1 MIDIKSYAKSKNS
14 NGSVTSSTSTST
26 GSGGSTSTSGR
37 ASQLDTMHFIWQHP
51 FDGTQDVEGD
61 LTVPNLTTTENVTVG
76 GSVTLKSGAY
86 LNESGSLYIPNEGI
100 DTEGVTHK
108 SRTDI
113 QSDNIYLGNDESTGT
128 LKIRANTSADGHII
142 PYENISYDLGTNSL
156 KWRNFHALD
165 GYLKNLTVTGSA
177 HFFELT
183 IDKIK
188 SAGGSVIFTPCDGF
202 VTEIVETTTNG
213 YRLYFKATDDQ
224 GKSRVSQWQVNDQ
237 ALCRNFNEAKEGTTS
252 DVSNKYYWCLVTSVS
267 DNKNPVQKGDFKYH
281 YIEISKT
288 VCDGTV
294 NPSEG
299 DNIVMLGYRGT
310 DDTAR
315 QSAVYISA
323 YSSLDTGLT
332 APLLAYYRGI
342 NDFNLDTHRTSYW
355 DVNGAKFVGNFELTN
370 GQTVEQYMQAQIKD
384 MQNYVTRRLDNL
396 DISIPYIKATGIT
409 TESAGVMGELVIHN
423 GEKATTYYARTSN
436 YWTCYLINCTTMVKK
451 EEEVFDM
458 SDVTNEAINTWL
470 QSHMSS
476 SYFLVIIGDYG
487 CYIGQLLN
495 YNLQQFGCSDLTQYC
510 DKFSKRAFAFI
521 GKYGIPSGSARVD
534 LSKVLDDSTGHILA
548 EAATYIVDGN
558 LDTSAGAYF
567 AIDQVNQTLTS
578 RISTTDGKV
587 SQIQQTTDSLGVSV
601 GKINDSISTISV
613 TTDNITQQVKDMK
626 TGLVKAGIDIDG
638 AGEKVTITGSVHVKN
653 GDGVFVYDANGN
665 LKTQVASSEIGDYGS
680 NTNDHSG
687 TYTSTHMNNYI
698 FYCGGSPFVFTNTIH
713 QYTIT
718 VGGSTINTWHELPID
733 GLNNAATVSITNL
746 KITGAYLRGWASAA
760 GGNIEA
766 NRGAVTF
773 ITQGKNISGD
783 WVDLGST
790 TVSYSGFKGNTITLQ
805 NLRVK
810 GYSEFRVHYY
820 PSTAIGFAQPLT
832 GYFAMIGVISFSYNV
847 KYDDSSIN
855 KIGTDGMSFNAGSNK
870 NLYFSSSEFALRWND
885 TFIHGTS
892 SGGLYFNNRGDQS
905 VTQPLGNRIHYT
917 YDWTVLDN
925 VDPTQYNHYIQNS
938 SSSDTFAILPLNSKY
953 CSLSG
958 YKVTITHIGAS
969 SCTVRTPAT
978 SSGAAQARICANG
991 VWTSYYE
998 FSNKSVTFIL
1008 MDLNTVGGTW
1018 SINNV
1023 TWVLVSTS

>member
-14 NGSVTSSTSTST
+14 NGNVTSSASTST

-37 ASQLDTMHFIWQHP
+37 AEQLDTVRFIWQHP

-76 GSVTLKSGAY
+76 GSVTLTSGAY
-86 LNESGSLYIPNEGI
+86 LSDGGSLYIPNEGI
-100 DTEGVTHK
+100 DSEGTVHK

-128 LKIRANTSADGHII
+128 LKINANTSADGHVI

-156 KWRNFHALD
+156 KWRSFHALD

-202 VTEIVETTTNG
+202 VTEIVEETTNG
-213 YRLYFKATDDQ
+213 YKLYFKATDDQ

-267 DNKNPVQKGDFKYH
+267 DSKNPVEKGDFKYH

-288 VCDGTV
+288 DCDGTV

-323 YSSLDTGLT
+323 YSSLDTGLK

-370 GQTVEQYMQAQIKD
+370 GKTVEQYMQEQIKE
-384 MQNYVTRRLDNL
+384 MQTYVTNRLDNL
-396 DISIPYIKATGIT
+396 ELSIPYIKATGIT
-409 TESAGVMGELVIHN
+409 ADTAGVKGELVIHD
-423 GEKATTYYARTSN
+423 GESATTYYGRTGS
-436 YWTCYLINCTTMVKK
+436 YWTCWTIDPYKMKKK
-451 EEEVFDM
+451 EFEVFEMTDA
-458 SDVTNEAINTWL
+458 TNEPIITWL
-470 QSHMSS
+470 NSHKSTQ
-476 SYFLVIIGDYG
+476 YIIAIVGNEG

-495 YNLQQFGCSDLTQYC
+495 SILQEFGGCDLSQYC
-510 DKFSKRAFAFI
+510 DKYSKRAFAFI
-521 GKYGIPSGSARVD
+521 GRYGIPNSTARVD
-534 LSKVLDDSTGHILA
+534 LSKVYDGSTTHLLA

-558 LDTSAGAYF
+558 LDTSAGVYF
-567 AIDQVNQTLTS
+567 SLDQVNNTLTS
-578 RISTTDGKV
+578 RITTTDGKV
-587 SQIQQTTDSLGVSV
+587 SQLQQTADSLGVSV
-601 GKINDSISTISV
+601 GKINESISTISV
-613 TTDNITQQVKDMK
+613 TTDSITQQVKDMK

-638 AGEKVTITGSVHVKN
+638 ATEKVTITGSVHVKN
-653 GDGVFVYDANGN
+653 GDGVFVYDSNGK
-665 LKTQVASSEIGDYGS
+665 LKTQLASSEVGSYGS
-680 NTNDHSG
+680 NTNEHSG
-687 TYTSTHMNNYI
+687 TYTSTDYNSQI
-698 FYCGGSPFVFTNTIH
+698 FYSGCSPFIFNNAIH
-713 QYTIT
+713 EYTVT
-718 VGGSTINTWHELPID
+718 HGGATINTWHEIIID
-733 GLNNAATVSITNL
+733 GLNYAATVSITNL
-746 KITGAYLRGWASAA
+746 KITGAYLRGWSTAA

-773 ITQGKNISGD
+773 ITQGKNSSGE
-783 WVDLGST
+783 WVDLGT
-790 TVSYSGFKGNTITLQ
+790 TTASYSAFKGGTITLQ
-805 NLRVK
+805 NVSAT
-810 GYSEFRVHYY
+810 GYSEYRIHYY
-820 PSTAIGFAQPLT
+820 PSTAVGFAQTLT
-832 GYFAMIGVISFSYNV
+832 GYFAMIGTISCAYNV
-847 KYDDSSIN
+847 KYSDVSVN

-870 NLYFSSSEFALRWND
+870 NLYFSSSEFALRWNG
-885 TFIHGTS
+885 TFIHGA
-892 SGGLYFNNRGDQS
+892 SGGDLYFNTRGDQS
-905 VTQPLGNRIHYT
+905 VTQPLGNKIMYT
-917 YDWTVLDN
+917 YASTITDN
-925 VDPTQYNHYIQNS
+925 IDPTQYNHYIQNS
-938 SSSDTFAILPLNSKY
+938 SSTYTYAILPIDSKY

-958 YKVTITHIGAS
+958 YKVTVTHIGQS
-969 SCTVRTPAT
+969 NCTVSQTYAT
-978 SSGAAQARICANG
+978 HSNPRMVVNG
-991 VWTSYYE
+991 QFTNYYT
-998 FSNKSVTFIL
+998 FSHKSVTFML

-1018 SINNV
+1018 DINNV
-1023 TWVLVSTS
+1023 LWILTSQT

>member
-1 MIDIKSYAKSKNS
+1 MINIKSYAKSKNS
-14 NGSVTSSTSTST
+14 NGNVTSSASTST

-37 ASQLDTMHFIWQHP
+37 AGQLDTVRFIWQHP

-76 GSVTLKSGAY
+76 GSVTLTSGAY
-86 LNESGSLYIPNEGI
+86 LSDGGSLYIPNEGI
-100 DTEGVTHK
+100 DSEGTVHK

-128 LKIRANTSADGHII
+128 LKIKANTSADGHVI

-156 KWRNFHALD
+156 KWRSFHALD

-202 VTEIVETTTNG
+202 VTEIVEETTNG
-213 YRLYFKATDDQ
+213 YKLYFKATDDQ

-267 DNKNPVQKGDFKYH
+267 DSKNPVEKGDFKYH

-288 VCDGTV
+288 DCDGTV

-323 YSSLDTGLT
+323 YSSLDTGLK

-370 GQTVEQYMQAQIKD
+370 GKTVEQYMQEQIKE
-384 MQNYVTRRLDNL
+384 MQTYVTDRLDNL
-396 DISIPYIKATGIT
+396 ELSIPYIKATGIT
-409 TESAGVMGELVIHN
+409 ADTGGVMGELVIHD
-423 GEKATTYYARTSN
+423 GESATTYYGSAGS
-436 YWTCYLINCTTMVKK
+436 YWACWTIDPYKMTKK
-451 EEEVFDM
+451 EYEVFDM
-458 SDVTNEAINTWL
+458 TDATNEPIITWL
-470 QSHMSS
+470 NSHKSTQ
-476 SYFLVIIGDYG
+476 YIIAIVGDEG

-495 YNLQQFGCSDLTQYC
+495 TILQEFGGCDLSQYC
-510 DKFSKRAFAFI
+510 NVYSKRAFAFI
-521 GKYGIPSGSARVD
+521 GRYGIPNSTARVD
-534 LSKVLDDSTGHILA
+534 LSKVYDGSTTHLLA

-558 LDTSAGAYF
+558 LDTSAGVYF
-567 AIDQVNQTLTS
+567 SLDQVNNTLTS
-578 RISTTDGKV
+578 RITTTDGKV
-587 SQIQQTTDSLGVSV
+587 SQLQQTTDSLGVSV
-601 GKINDSISTISV
+601 GKINESISTISV
-613 TTDNITQQVKDMK
+613 TTDSITQQVKDMK

-638 AGEKVTITGSVHVKN
+638 ATEKVTITGSVHVKN
-653 GDGVFVYDANGN
+653 GDGVFVYDSDGK
-665 LKTQVASSEIGDYGS
+665 LKTQLASSEVGSYGS
-680 NTNDHSG
+680 NTNEHSG
-687 TYTSTHMNNYI
+687 TYTSTDYNSQI
-698 FYCGGSPFVFTNTIH
+698 FYSGRSPFIFSNAIH
-713 QYTIT
+713 EYTVT
-718 VGGSTINTWHELPID
+718 HGGAIINTWHEIVID
-733 GLNNAATVSITNL
+733 GLNYAATVSITNL
-746 KITGAYLRGWASAA
+746 KITGAYLRGWSTAA

-773 ITQGKNISGD
+773 ITQGKNSSGE

-790 TVSYSGFKGNTITLQ
+790 TASYSAFKGGTITLQ
-805 NLRVK
+805 NVSAK
-810 GYSEFRVHYY
+810 GYSEYRIHYY
-820 PSTAIGFAQPLT
+820 PSTAVGFAQTLT
-832 GYFAMIGVISFSYNV
+832 GYFAMIGTISCAYNV
-847 KYDDSSIN
+847 KYSDVSVN

-870 NLYFSSSEFALRWND
+870 NLYFSSSEFALRWNG
-885 TFIHGTS
+885 TFIHGA
-892 SGGLYFNNRGDQS
+892 SGGDLYFNTRGDQS
-905 VTQPLGNRIHYT
+905 VTQPLGNKIMYT
-917 YDWTVLDN
+917 YASTITDN
-925 VDPTQYNHYIQNS
+925 IDPTQYNHYIQNS
-938 SSSDTFAILPLNSKY
+938 SSTYTYAILPVDSKY

-958 YKVTITHIGAS
+958 YKVTITHIGQS
-969 SCTVRTPAT
+969 NCTVSQTYAT
-978 SSGAAQARICANG
+978 HSNPRMVVNG
-991 VWTSYYE
+991 QFTYYYT
-998 FSNKSVTFIL
+998 FSHKSVTFML

-1023 TWVLVSTS
+1023 LWILTSQT

>member
-1 MIDIKSYAKSKNS
+1 MINIKSYAKSKNS
-14 NGSVTSSTSTST
+14 NGNVTSSASTST

-37 ASQLDTMHFIWQHP
+37 AGQLDTVRFIWQHP

-76 GSVTLKSGAY
+76 GSVTLTSGAY
-86 LNESGSLYIPNEGI
+86 LSDGGSLYIPNEGI
-100 DTEGVTHK
+100 DSEGTVHK

-128 LKIRANTSADGHII
+128 LKIKANTSADGHVI

-156 KWRNFHALD
+156 KWRSFHALD

-202 VTEIVETTTNG
+202 VTEIVEETTNG
-213 YRLYFKATDDQ
+213 YKLYFKATDDQ

-267 DNKNPVQKGDFKYH
+267 DSKNPVEKGDFKYH

-288 VCDGTV
+288 DCDGTV

-323 YSSLDTGLT
+323 YSSLDTGLK

-370 GQTVEQYMQAQIKD
+370 GKTVEQYMQEQIKE
-384 MQNYVTRRLDNL
+384 MQTYVTNRLDNL
-396 DISIPYIKATGIT
+396 ELSIPYIKATGIT
-409 TESAGVMGELVIHN
+409 NDMAGARGELVIHD
-423 GEKATTYYARTSN
+423 GESATTYYGSAGS
-436 YWTCYLINCTTMVKK
+436 YWACWTIDPYKMTKK
-451 EEEVFDM
+451 EYEVFDM
-458 SDVTNEAINTWL
+458 TDATNEPIIAWLNSHKNTQYIIAI
-470 QSHMSS
+470 
-476 SYFLVIIGDYG
+476 VGDEG

-495 YNLQQFGCSDLTQYC
+495 SILQEFGGCDLSQYC
-510 DKFSKRAFAFI
+510 DVYSKRAFAFI
-521 GKYGIPSGSARVD
+521 GRYGIPNSTARVD
-534 LSKVLDDSTGHILA
+534 LSKVFDGSTTHLLA

-558 LDTSAGAYF
+558 LDTSAGVYF
-567 AIDQVNQTLTS
+567 SLDQVNNTLTS
-578 RISTTDGKV
+578 RITTTDGKV
-587 SQIQQTTDSLGVSV
+587 SQLQQKADSLGVSV
-601 GKINDSISTISV
+601 GKINESISTISV
-613 TTDNITQQVKDMK
+613 TTDSITQQVKDMK

-638 AGEKVTITGSVHVKN
+638 ATEKVTITGSVHVKN
-653 GDGVFVYDANGN
+653 GDGVFVYDSNGK
-665 LKTQVASSEIGDYGS
+665 LKTQLASSEVGSYGS
-680 NTNDHSG
+680 NTNEHSG
-687 TYTSTHMNNYI
+687 TYTSTDYNSQI
-698 FYCGGSPFVFTNTIH
+698 FYSGRSPFIFNNAKH
-713 QYTIT
+713 EYTVT
-718 VGGSTINTWHELPID
+718 HGGATINTWHEIIID
-733 GLNNAATVSITNL
+733 GLNYAATVSITNL
-746 KITGAYLRGWASAA
+746 KITGAYLRGWSTAA

-773 ITQGKNISGD
+773 ITQGKNSSGE
-783 WVDLGST
+783 WVDLGT
-790 TVSYSGFKGNTITLQ
+790 TTASYSAFKGGTITLQ
-805 NLRVK
+805 NVRTT
-810 GYSEFRVHYY
+810 GYSEYRIHYY
-820 PSTAIGFAQPLT
+820 PSTAVGFAQTLT
-832 GYFAMIGVISFSYNV
+832 GYFAMIGTISCAYNV
-847 KYDDSSIN
+847 KYSDVSVN

-870 NLYFSSSEFALRWND
+870 NLYFSSSEFALRWNG
-885 TFIHGTS
+885 TFIHGA
-892 SGGLYFNNRGDQS
+892 SGGDLYFNTRGDQS
-905 VTQPLGNRIHYT
+905 VTQPLGNKIMYT
-917 YDWTVLDN
+917 YASTITDN
-925 VDPTQYNHYIQNS
+925 IDPTQYNHYIQNS
-938 SSSDTFAILPLNSKY
+938 SSTYTYAILPVDSKY

-958 YKVTITHIGAS
+958 YKVTVTHIGQGN
-969 SCTVRTPAT
+969 CTVSQTYAT
-978 SSGAAQARICANG
+978 HTNPRMVVNG
-991 VWTSYYE
+991 QFTYYYT
-998 FSNKSVTFIL
+998 FSHKSVTFML

-1018 SINNV
+1018 NINNV
-1023 TWVLVSTS
+1023 LWILTSQT

>member
-14 NGSVTSSTSTST
+14 NGNVTSSASTST

-37 ASQLDTMHFIWQHP
+37 AGQLDTVRFIWQHP

-76 GSVTLKSGAY
+76 GSVTLTSGAY
-86 LNESGSLYIPNEGI
+86 LSDGGSLYIPNEGI
-100 DTEGVTHK
+100 DSEGTVHK

-128 LKIRANTSADGHII
+128 LKIKANTSADGHVI

-156 KWRNFHALD
+156 KWRSFHALD

-202 VTEIVETTTNG
+202 VTEIVEETTNG
-213 YRLYFKATDDQ
+213 YKLYFKATDDQ

-267 DNKNPVQKGDFKYH
+267 DSKNPVEKGDFKYH

-288 VCDGTV
+288 DCDGTV

-323 YSSLDTGLT
+323 YSSLDTGLK

-370 GQTVEQYMQAQIKD
+370 GKTVEQYMQEQIKE
-384 MQNYVTRRLDNL
+384 MQTYVTDRLDNL
-396 DISIPYIKATGIT
+396 ELSIPYIKATGIT
-409 TESAGVMGELVIHN
+409 ADSAGVRGELVIHD
-423 GEKATTYYARTSN
+423 GERATTYYGRAGS
-436 YWTCYLINCTTMVKK
+436 YWACWTIDPYKMTKK
-451 EEEVFDM
+451 EYEVFDM
-458 SDVTNEAINTWL
+458 TDATNEPIIAWLNSHINT
-470 QSHMSS
+470 Q
-476 SYFLVIIGDYG
+476 YIIAIVGDEG

-495 YNLQQFGCSDLTQYC
+495 TILQEFGGCDLSQYC
-510 DKFSKRAFAFI
+510 DKYSKRAFAFI
-521 GKYGIPSGSARVD
+521 GRYGIPNSTARVD
-534 LSKVLDDSTGHILA
+534 LSKVYDGSTTHLLA

-558 LDTSAGAYF
+558 LDTSAGVYF
-567 AIDQVNQTLTS
+567 SLDQVNNTLTS
-578 RISTTDGKV
+578 RITTTDGKV
-587 SQIQQTTDSLGVSV
+587 SQLQQTADSLGVSV
-601 GKINDSISTISV
+601 GKINESISTISV
-613 TTDNITQQVKDMK
+613 TTDSITQQVKDMK

-638 AGEKVTITGSVHVKN
+638 ATEKVTITGSVHVKN
-653 GDGVFVYDANGN
+653 GDGVFVYDSNGK
-665 LKTQVASSEIGDYGS
+665 LKAQLASSEVGSYGS
-680 NTNDHSG
+680 NTNEHSG
-687 TYTSTHMNNYI
+687 TYTSTDYNSQI
-698 FYCGGSPFVFTNTIH
+698 FYSGRSPFIFSNAKH
-713 QYTIT
+713 EYTVT
-718 VGGSTINTWHELPID
+718 HGGATINTWHEIVID
-733 GLNNAATVSITNL
+733 GLNYAATVSITNL
-746 KITGAYLRGWASAA
+746 KITGAYLRGWSTAA

-773 ITQGKNISGD
+773 ITQGKNSSGE
-783 WVDLGST
+783 WVDLGT
-790 TVSYSGFKGNTITLQ
+790 TTASYSAFKGGTITLQ
-805 NLRVK
+805 NVSAT
-810 GYSEFRVHYY
+810 GYSEFRIHYY
-820 PSTAIGFAQPLT
+820 PSTAVGFAQTLT
-832 GYFAMIGVISFSYNV
+832 GYFAMIGTISCAYNV
-847 KYDDSSIN
+847 KYSDVSVN

-870 NLYFSSSEFALRWND
+870 NLYFSSSEFALRWNG
-885 TFIHGTS
+885 TFIHGA
-892 SGGLYFNNRGDQS
+892 SGGDLYFNTRGDQS
-905 VTQPLGNRIHYT
+905 VTQPLGNKIMYT
-917 YDWTVLDN
+917 YASTITDN
-925 VDPTQYNHYIQNS
+925 IDPTQYNHYIQNS
-938 SSSDTFAILPLNSKY
+938 SSTYTYAILPVDSKY

-958 YKVTITHIGAS
+958 YKVTVTHIGQS
-969 SCTVRTPAT
+969 NCTVSQTYAT
-978 SSGAAQARICANG
+978 HTNPRMVVNG
-991 VWTSYYE
+991 QFTNYYT
-998 FSNKSVTFIL
+998 FSHKSVTFML

-1018 SINNV
+1018 NINNV
-1023 TWVLVSTS
+1023 LWILTSQT

>member
-14 NGSVTSSTSTST
+14 NGNVTSSASTST

-37 ASQLDTMHFIWQHP
+37 AGQLDTVRFIWQHP

-76 GSVTLKSGAY
+76 GSVTLTSGAY
-86 LNESGSLYIPNEGI
+86 LSDGGSLYIPNEGI
-100 DTEGVTHK
+100 DSEGTVHK

-128 LKIRANTSADGHII
+128 LKIKANTSADGHVI

-156 KWRNFHALD
+156 KWRSFHALD

-202 VTEIVETTTNG
+202 VTEIVEETTNG
-213 YRLYFKATDDQ
+213 YKLYFKATDDQ

-267 DNKNPVQKGDFKYH
+267 DSKNPVEKGDFKYH

-288 VCDGTV
+288 DCDGTV

-323 YSSLDTGLT
+323 YSSLDTGLK

-370 GQTVEQYMQAQIKD
+370 GKTVEQYMQEQIKE
-384 MQNYVTRRLDNL
+384 MQTYVTNRLDNL
-396 DISIPYIKATGIT
+396 ELSIPYIKATGIT
-409 TESAGVMGELVIHN
+409 ADTAGVRGELVIHD
-423 GEKATTYYARTSN
+423 GERATTYYGRTGS
-436 YWTCYLINCTTMVKK
+436 YWACWTIDPYKMTKK
-451 EEEVFDM
+451 EYEVFDM
-458 SDVTNEAINTWL
+458 TDATNEPIIAWLNSHKNTQYIIAI
-470 QSHMSS
+470 
-476 SYFLVIIGDYG
+476 VGDEG

-495 YNLQQFGCSDLTQYC
+495 AILQEFGGCDLSQYC
-510 DKFSKRAFAFI
+510 DKYSKRAFAFI
-521 GKYGIPSGSARVD
+521 GRYGIPNSTARVD
-534 LSKVLDDSTGHILA
+534 LSKVYDGSTTHLLA

-558 LDTSAGAYF
+558 LDTSAGVYF
-567 AIDQVNQTLTS
+567 SLDQVNNTLTS
-578 RISTTDGKV
+578 RITTTDGKV
-587 SQIQQTTDSLGVSV
+587 SQLQQKADSLGVSV
-601 GKINDSISTISV
+601 GKINESISTISV
-613 TTDNITQQVKDMK
+613 TTDSITQQVKDMK

-638 AGEKVTITGSVHVKN
+638 ATEKVTITGSVHVKN
-653 GDGVFVYDANGN
+653 GDGVFVYDSNGK
-665 LKTQVASSEIGDYGS
+665 LKTQLASSEVGSYGS
-680 NTNDHSG
+680 NTNEHSG
-687 TYTSTHMNNYI
+687 TYTSTDYNSQI
-698 FYCGGSPFVFTNTIH
+698 FYSGRSPFIFSNAIH
-713 QYTIT
+713 EYTVT
-718 VGGSTINTWHELPID
+718 HGGATINTWHEIIID
-733 GLNNAATVSITNL
+733 GLNYAATVNITNL
-746 KITGAYLRGWASAA
+746 KITGAYLRGWSTAA

-773 ITQGKNISGD
+773 ITQGKNSSGE
-783 WVDLGST
+783 WVDLGT
-790 TVSYSGFKGNTITLQ
+790 TTASYSAFKGGTITLQ
-805 NLRVK
+805 NVSAK
-810 GYSEFRVHYY
+810 GYSEYRIHYY
-820 PSTAIGFAQPLT
+820 PSTAVGFAQTLT
-832 GYFAMIGVISFSYNV
+832 GYFAMIGTISCAYNV
-847 KYDDSSIN
+847 KYSDASVN

-870 NLYFSSSEFALRWND
+870 NLYFSSSEFALRWNG
-885 TFIHGTS
+885 TFIHGA
-892 SGGLYFNNRGDQS
+892 SGGDLYFNTRGDQS
-905 VTQPLGNRIHYT
+905 VTQPLGNKIMYT
-917 YDWTVLDN
+917 YASTITDN
-925 VDPTQYNHYIQNS
+925 IDPTQYNHYIQNS
-938 SSSDTFAILPLNSKY
+938 SSTYTYAILPVDSKY

-958 YKVTITHIGAS
+958 YKVTVTHIGQS
-969 SCTVRTPAT
+969 NCTVSQTYAT
-978 SSGAAQARICANG
+978 HTNPRMVVNG
-991 VWTSYYE
+991 QFTYYYT
-998 FSNKSVTFIL
+998 FSHKSVTFML

-1018 SINNV
+1018 NINNV
-1023 TWVLVSTS
+1023 LWILTSQT

>member
-14 NGSVTSSTSTST
+14 NGSVTSSASTST

-37 ASQLDTMHFIWQHP
+37 ASQLDTMRFIWQHP

-76 GSVTLKSGAY
+76 GSVSLTNGAY
-86 LNESGSLYIPNEGI
+86 INESGSLYIPNEGI
-100 DTEGVTHK
+100 DSEGTVHK

-113 QSDNIYLGNDESTGT
+113 QSDNIYLGNSDSTT
-128 LKIRANTSADGHII
+128 SLKIQGNTSCDGHVT

-202 VTEIVETTTNG
+202 VTEIVEATTNG

-252 DVSNKYYWCLVTSVS
+252 DVSNKYYWCLVTAVS

-281 YIEISKT
+281 YIEISKS

-355 DVNGAKFVGNFELTN
+355 DVKGAKFVGNFELTN
-370 GQTVEQYMQAQIKD
+370 GKTVEQYMQEQIKD
-384 MQNYVTRRLDNL
+384 MQDYVTNRLDNL

-409 TESAGVMGELVIHN
+409 TESAGAMGELVIHN
-423 GEKATTYYARTSN
+423 GEKVTTYYARSDH
-436 YWTCYLINCTTMVKK
+436 YWTCYAIKVSTMAV
-451 EEEVFDM
+451 EIYESFDM
-458 SDVTNEAINTWL
+458 SDITNEAINYWL
-470 QSHMSS
+470 NTYLGKSG
-476 SYFLVIIGDYG
+476 YFIAIVGDYG

-495 YNLQQFGCSDLTQYC
+495 YMLQQFGGTDLTQYC
-510 DKFSKRAFAFI
+510 DVYSKRAFAFI
-521 GKYGIPSGSARVD
+521 GKYGIPNGSARVD
-534 LSKVLDDSTGHILA
+534 LSKVLDDSTGYILA

-578 RISTTDGKV
+578 RITTTDGKV

-601 GKINDSISTISV
+601 GKINESISTISV

-653 GDGVFVYDANGN
+653 GDGVFVYDTNGN
-665 LKTQVASSEIGDYGS
+665 LKTQMSSSEIGSYGS
-680 NTNDHSG
+680 NTNEHNG
-687 TYTSTHMNNYI
+687 TYQSEHINNYI
-698 FYCGGSPFVFTNTIH
+698 FYSNRILDNTIH
-713 QYTIT
+713 QYTVT
-718 VGGSTINTWHELPID
+718 HSGETINTWHELPID
-733 GLNNAATVSITNL
+733 GLNYAATVSITNL
-746 KITGAYLRGWASAA
+746 KITGAYLKGWAD
-760 GGNIEA
+760 GTVEA

-773 ITQGKNISGD
+773 ITQGKNISGE
-783 WVDLGST
+783 WVDLGTT

-805 NLRVK
+805 NVSVK
-810 GYSEFRVHYY
+810 GYSEFRLHYY
-820 PSTAIGFAQPLT
+820 PSTAIGFAKSLN
-832 GYFAMIGVISFSYNV
+832 GYFAMAGVISFSYDV
-847 KYDDSSIN
+847 KYTDASVN

-892 SGGLYFNNRGDQS
+892 NGGLYYNNRGDQS
-905 VTQPLGNRIHYT
+905 VTQPLGNRVLYT
-917 YDWTVLDN
+917 AAWTVLDN
-925 VDPTQYNHYIQNS
+925 VDPTQYNHYVQNS
-938 SSSDTFAILPLNSKY
+938 TSSDTYAILPMDKKY

-958 YKVTITHIGAS
+958 YKVTITHFGHGD
-969 SCTVRTPAT
+969 CTVQLPAAT
-978 SSGAAQARICANG
+978 SLNRMLVNG
-991 VWTSYYE
+991 EVTHYYT
-998 FSNKSVTFIL
+998 FAKKSATFL
-1008 MDLNTVGGTW
+1008 YMDLNTVGGTW
-1018 SINNV
+1018 DANNV
-1023 TWVLVSTS
+1023 LWILVSTS